1 MQVRVWAGVGLLALA
16 CGFAFGGFGG
26 DSVPASNAVL
36 SEHELAE
43 IEQMAPQQ
51 QALRLLQRAINGYR
65 GALEQIDQRVG
76 AWRGQLKMDGELQAM
91 TNTAYNASNLRV
103 RVASVEISIAAYG
116 LDKSADTVEALIRDA
131 RDVEADRAWRLWAI
145 GLLGN
150 RGVAPS
156 AARAAID
163 EHLRAA
169 DVETRKWAA
178 NSLAVLGSDG
188 VIPVLTEVFRSDP
201 SPEVRERAACGLADS
216 GMFTREQR
224 WKAIP
229 AFLRA
234 ADDPNLDEQ
243 TRGWAFQALR
253 EISGE
258 SIASEA
264 SAWNDWWSKRQSR

>member
-1 MQVRVWAGVGLLALA
+1 MQPRVWAVVGLLALV
-16 CGFAFGGFGG
+16 CGFALGGFGG
-26 DSVPASNAVL
+26 DSIPASNAML

-51 QALRLLQRAINGYR
+51 QSLRLLQRSINGYR
-65 GALEQIDQRVG
+65 GALEQIEQRVNG
-76 AWRGQLKMDGELQAM
+76 WRGHLKMDDELQAM
-91 TNTAYNASNLRV
+91 TNTAYNSSNLRV

-116 LDKSADTVEALIRDA
+116 LEKSADTAAALIRGA
-131 RDVEADRAWRLWAI
+131 RESEKDRAWRLWAI

-150 RGVAPS
+150 RGVAAG
-156 AARAAID
+156 AARSSLE

-169 DVETRKWAA
+169 DIETRKWAA
-178 NSLAVLGSDG
+178 NSLAVLGTDD
-188 VIPVLTEVFRSDP
+188 VIPVLTEVFRTDP
-201 SPEVRERAACGLADS
+201 SPAVRERAACGLADS

-258 SIASEA
+258 SIASETA
-264 SAWNDWWSKRQSR
+264 AWNDWWSKRQSR